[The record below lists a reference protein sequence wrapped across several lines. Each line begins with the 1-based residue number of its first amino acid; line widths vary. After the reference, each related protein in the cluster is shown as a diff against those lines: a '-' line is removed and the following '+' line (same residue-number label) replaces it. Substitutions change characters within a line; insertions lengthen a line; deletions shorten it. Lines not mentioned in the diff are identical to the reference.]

1 MRVIDW
7 KKAFFI
13 LLGSIMVVILLFLI
27 TMLIPHNSHNLVKTE
42 SNELEDHVPF
52 LIYTEKDHLNRVV
65 NHYIQKE
72 TAGSP
77 ISYQVLL
84 TDEVELYGTIPVFS
98 QEIQLKMSFEP
109 EVLENGDLILQQ
121 NSMSIGQ
128 MQLPVSYVLKF
139 IADRY
144 RLPKGVIIQPDEK
157 RVYVS
162 MQKLKLKSDFKVKVN
177 KFNLKK
183 DNISFKLYVPIK

>member
-1 MRVIDW
+1 MQVNNW

-13 LLGSIMVVILLFLI
+13 LVSLILIVILVLLI
-27 TMLIPHNSHNLVKTE
+27 TMFIPHNDKMIEIKHSE
-42 SNELEDHVPF
+42 QEGFVPF
-52 LIYTEKDHLNRVV
+52 LIYTEKDHLNSVI

-77 ISYQVLL
+77 ISYQVVLA
-84 TDEVELYGTIPVFS
+84 DEVELYGTIPVFS
-98 QEIQLKMSFEP
+98 QEIQLKMTFEP
-109 EVLENGDLILQQ
+109 KVLENGDLFLVQK
-121 NSMSIGQ
+121 SMSIGQ

-157 RVYVS
+157 RVYIS
-162 MQKLKLKSDFKVKVN
+162 MQKLKLKSEFKVKVN
-177 KFNLKK
+177 KFDLRK
-183 DNISFKLYVPIK
+183 DNISFQLFVPIK